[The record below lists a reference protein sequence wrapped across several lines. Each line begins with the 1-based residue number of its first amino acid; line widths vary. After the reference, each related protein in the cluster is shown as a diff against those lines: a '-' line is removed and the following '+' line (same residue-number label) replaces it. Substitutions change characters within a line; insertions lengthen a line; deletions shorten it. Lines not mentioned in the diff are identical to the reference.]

1 MSIRINWVKPNTPF
15 DNVRLYRTDKPVDY
29 SNIPVTPLVTLTT
42 ETTYLDT
49 TAIAETYYYY
59 TVATVYKGEMVLSP
73 STLAYQ
79 LINSGPG
86 PQTLQCGDFKL
97 GFFGYVSMAELF
109 SAVELVALVPGAN
122 SANAFTWC
130 KYIFEGKILFVPNT
144 FVGVV
149 TWANLYSAGMV
160 YGVPGPGPK
169 PAAVSP
175 VPQDKKLTKGD
186 FDFIIRLPTMVD
198 GGNNWVYSAV
208 PAGEHCTLFLS
219 QTTSLNVPPVIKL
232 GQAMAT
238 WSTSPST
245 SFVPFMDTDAGGCAG
260 TSNSSAITRTSSLA
274 ITSIGSWRPVLEL
287 VK

>member
-59 TVATVYKGEMVLSP
+59 TVATVYKGEVVLSP

-97 GFFGYVSMAELF
+97 GYFGYVSMVELF
-109 SAVELVALVPGAN
+109 SAAELVALVPGAN
-122 SANAFTWC
+122 NANGFTWC
-130 KYIFEGKILFVPNT
+130 KFIVEGKILFVPNAY
-144 FVGVV
+144 VGTV
-149 TWANLYSAGMV
+149 TWANVYSAGMV

-198 GGNNWVYSAV
+198 GGNNWVHSAV

-219 QTTSLNVPPVIKL
+219 QTTSLYVPPVIKL
-232 GQAMAT
+232 GQAMST
-238 WSTSPST
+238 WSLAPS
-245 SFVPFMDTDAGGCAG
+245 SSYVLFMDTDARGCAV
-260 TSNSSAITRTSSLA
+260 TSTSSATTRSTSLA
-274 ITSIGSWRPVLEL
+274 ITDICSWRPVLEL

>member
-1 MSIRINWVKPNTPF
+1 MSIRINWVKPNTSF

-29 SNIPVTPLVTLTT
+29 SNIPVMPLVTLTT

-59 TVATVYKGEMVLSP
+59 TVATVYKGEVVLSP

-97 GFFGYVSMAELF
+97 GYFGYVTMAELF
-109 SAVELVALVPGAN
+109 SAAELVAMVPGAN

-130 KYIFEGKILFVPNT
+130 KFIVEGKILFVPNAY
-144 FVGVV
+144 VGVV
-149 TWANLYSAGMV
+149 TWANVYSAGMV

-169 PAAVSP
+169 PDALSP

-208 PAGEHCTLFLS
+208 PAGEHSTLFLS
-219 QTTSLNVPPVIKL
+219 QTSSLYVPPIIKL
-232 GQAMAT
+232 GDAMST

-245 SFVPFMDTDAGGCAG
+245 SYVPFMDTDAKGCAV
-260 TSNSSAITRTSSLA
+260 TSTSAATTRSTSFAL
-274 ITSIGSWRPVLEL
+274 TSICSWRPVLEL